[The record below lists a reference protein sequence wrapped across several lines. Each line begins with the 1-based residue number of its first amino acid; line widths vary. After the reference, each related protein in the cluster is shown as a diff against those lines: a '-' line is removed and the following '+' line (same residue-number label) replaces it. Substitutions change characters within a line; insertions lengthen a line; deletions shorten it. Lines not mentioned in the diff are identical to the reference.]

1 MGNFNTTTD
10 IMVGIQKGTFNP
22 NAYLSNMS
30 LAYFQDASAY
40 VAKTMFPIVPVQL
53 STAHYYTFSAED
65 LARDNVQRKPEFG
78 KVNPAI
84 IGHAEESYSCKV
96 DQIIRGIDQI
106 AQLNYTRS
114 KVPASVDP
122 RRSISKFMAEQM
134 NIHQDI
140 IFANSFFKSGVWENE
155 WTGGDTED
163 SGAKQFI
170 KFNDA
175 NFDPF
180 SLFDELKTGMLQ
192 KGRRMPNKLGLGINA
207 WNALKRCPAILDR
220 ISGGATAGNPA
231 VVTRQLVAQ
240 MLDIE
245 EVVVF
250 QSTYNKAAA
259 GQNEQMDF
267 ICDPNA
273 ALLCYATDAPAIDE
287 PTAGYIFAW
296 DPLGDGNYFPTLQ
309 WPGEHGTHSE
319 FMEGLMAVDMKKTS
333 DELGV
338 FLNACV

>member
-10 IMVGIQKGTFNP
+10 IMVGIQKGTFSP

-30 LAYFQDASAY
+30 LAYYQDPGAY
-40 VAKTMFPIVPVQL
+40 VAKSMFPVVPVQL
-53 STAHYYTFSAED
+53 STAHYYTFTAED

-84 IGHAEESYSCKV
+84 VGHAEDSYSCKV
-96 DQIIRGIDQI
+96 DQVIRGIDQI

-140 IFANSFFKSGVWENE
+140 LFAKGFFKSGVWTNE
-155 WTGGDTED
+155 WTGADAYNDGNKE
-163 SGAKQFI
+163 FI
-170 KFNDA
+170 KFSDA

-180 SLFDELKTGMLQ
+180 EFFDELKTQMLQ
-192 KGRRMPNKLGLGINA
+192 NGRRTPNKLGLGINA

-231 VVTRQLVAQ
+231 VITKQLVAQ
-240 MLDIE
+240 MLDLE

-259 GQNEQMDF
+259 GQTKQMDF

-287 PTAGYIFAW
+287 PSAGYIFAW
-296 DPLGDGNYFPTLQ
+296 DMLGDGNYFPTLQ
-309 WPGEHGTHSE
+309 WPGENGTHSE

-338 FLNACV
+338 FLNGCV